1 MKTSIR
7 KSSSS
12 RAKKSTAPP
21 KKKAPPA
28 RTVSLDKAISDFE
41 QAVKAFSKKDYAKAG
56 SLFDAIISEYPTERE
71 ICDRARV
78 YGSICRERDRGEAP
92 RPKEAEDLYYHG
104 VVAANDGHLDEA
116 ASLFEQ
122 AIKQDPASDKVHY
135 QLAAVCG
142 LRNDS
147 VGAVAH
153 LAKAIELNP
162 SNRVYALNDADFD
175 GLHEDVKFMGLL
187 GKEPEG
193 AQ

>member
-1 MKTSIR
+1 LKTSIR

-12 RAKKSTAPP
+12 KAKKSTSPP

-28 RTVSLDKAISDFE
+28 RTASLDKAIAGFE
-41 QAVKAFSKKDYAKAG
+41 QAIKAFSKEDYAKAS

-78 YGSICRERDRGEAP
+78 YGSICKSRMQGQAS
-92 RPKEAEDLYYHG
+92 RPKGAEDLYYHG
-104 VVAANDGHLDEA
+104 VVAANDGRLDDA

-122 AIKQDPASDKVHY
+122 AIKDDPADDKAHY

-142 LRNDS
+142 LRNDLE
-147 VGAVAH
+147 GAVTS

-162 SNRVYALNDADFD
+162 ANRIHALNDADFD
-175 GLHEDVKFMGLL
+175 GLHEDAKFMGLL

-193 AQ
+193 AA